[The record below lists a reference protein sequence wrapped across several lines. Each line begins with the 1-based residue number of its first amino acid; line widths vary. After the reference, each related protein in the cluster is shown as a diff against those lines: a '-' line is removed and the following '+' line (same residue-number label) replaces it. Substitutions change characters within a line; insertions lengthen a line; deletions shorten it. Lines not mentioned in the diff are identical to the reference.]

1 MRRMKYKYCVEIA
14 YLDTDTDYIKVEYI
28 ETLSYN
34 ATNAKEDSLSYVSRF
49 PFVSHPTVIE
59 VYRT

>member
-14 YLDTDTDYIKVEYI
+14 CLDTDTDCIKVE
-28 ETLSYN
+28 YN
-34 ATNAKEDSLSYVSRF
+34 ATNAKEDSFSYISRF

-59 VYRT
+59 VYRA

>member
-14 YLDTDTDYIKVEYI
+14 YLDTNTDYIKFEYV

-34 ATNAKEDSLSYVSRF
+34 ATDAKEDAFSYISRF
-49 PFVSHPTVIE
+49 PNVQHMTVIE
-59 VYRT
+59 AYRT

>member
-14 YLDTDTDYIKVEYI
+14 YLDTDSDCIKVEYI

-34 ATNAKEDSLSYVSRF
+34 ATNAKEDSFSYISRF

-59 VYRT
+59 VYRA

>member
-1 MRRMKYKYCVEIA
+1 MRRMKYKYCAEIA
-14 YLDTDTDYIKVEYI
+14 YLDTDTDCIKVEYI

-34 ATNAKEDSLSYVSRF
+34 ATNAKEVSFSYISRF

-59 VYRT
+59 VYRA

>member
-14 YLDTDTDYIKVEYI
+14 YIDTDCIKVEYI

-34 ATNAKEDSLSYVSRF
+34 ATNAKEDSFSYISRF

-59 VYRT
+59 VYRA

>member
-14 YLDTDTDYIKVEYI
+14 YLDTDSIKVEYI

-34 ATNAKEDSLSYVSRF
+34 AHEAKEDAYSYMNHFPNVSY
-49 PFVSHPTVIE
+49 PTIME
-59 VYRT
+59 VYRA